1 MPAHGLDALGRKRLV
16 EALLFELRKGVM
28 RVQFV
33 EHVAIDIE
41 QVTAVAA
48 LSDPMKIPDFVEQRA
63 RHCVST
69 GVFLPI

>member
-1 MPAHGLDALGRKRLV
+1 
-16 EALLFELRKGVM
+16 
-28 RVQFV
+28 VQFV

-41 QVTAVAA
+41 QITAVAA

-69 GVFLPI
+69 DVFLPI